1 MSALQAVLFDNDGTL
16 VDTHDLLLDSF
27 RHATRSVLGEVIP
40 DARLMAKV
48 GQPLAVQ
55 MWDFTDDADVHDE
68 LLRVY
73 RAYNESV
80 HDDRISLFPGT
91 REALERMRDAGL
103 KLGVVTSKMH
113 RLAAHGLDV
122 LGVAEFFDCVVGA
135 DDCARHKPDPD
146 PVVLGA
152 RLVEAD
158 PAQCAYVGDSPFD
171 IQAGNAAGMLTAAVT
186 WGMFDEGVLRAERP
200 GLTCGRFD
208 ELADAL
214 LEEERRAHGR

>member
-16 VDTHDLLLDSF
+16 VDTHDLLLDGF
-27 RHATRSVLGEVIP
+27 RHATRSVLGETIS

-91 REALERMRDAGL
+91 REALERMRDAGMV
-103 KLGVVTSKMH
+103 LGVVTSKMH

-122 LGVAEFFDCVVGA
+122 LGIADFFDCVVGA
-135 DDCARHKPDPD
+135 DDCERHKPDPD
-146 PVVLGA
+146 PVTLGA
-152 RLVEAD
+152 RLVGAD
-158 PAQCAYVGDSPFD
+158 PARCAYVGDSPFD

-186 WGMFDEGVLRAERP
+186 WGMFDEGALRAENP
-200 GLTCGRFD
+200 GLMCGDFGG
-208 ELADAL
+208 LARIL
-214 LEEERRAHGR
+214 IEEGR